1 MILGRSPLRISFS
14 GGGTDLEEYHS
25 RFDGY
30 AISYTINKYT
40 FVIAKLRQDNK
51 LQGFSPDF
59 SSYLPPKKHRNTKPL
74 QGQEIVLAGLKELK
88 FSRGVDIYLST
99 DVEPNSGLGA
109 SSALT
114 TNFVNVITHLNGKKW
129 NQNKIAMKAYKIGHD
144 ILKWGIGKQDEFAS
158 AYGGFNIFKFTK
170 DRVTVNPISLNRST
184 QTELENNSL
193 LFRLG
198 NRKHSAGILNAQI
211 RAINKSKPDT
221 IEALHSAK
229 DLALKMRDVLKQN
242 DLVSFYKIIND
253 GWKVKKQFT
262 KGVSNTMIDNVSK
275 VAFSSGASALKVTGA
290 GGGGH
295 MYVYAEPKK
304 HNSIKKALKR
314 IGVSNVDF
322 KFQSSGA
329 TVFDVNNL

>member
-1 MILGRSPLRISFS
+1 MLLGRAPLRISFS

-25 RFDGY
+25 RFGGY

-40 FVIAKLRQDNK
+40 FVIAKLRRDNK

-59 SSYLPPKKHRNTKPL
+59 ASYLPPGKRRNTKPL

-88 FSRGVDIYLST
+88 FSRGVDVYLST

-114 TNFVNVITHLNGKKW
+114 TNFVNVITHLDRKKW
-129 NQNKIAMKAYKIGHD
+129 NENKIAMKAYKIGHD

-170 DRVTVNPISLNRST
+170 DRVTVNPILLNKAT

-198 NRKHSAGILNAQI
+198 DRKHSAGILNAQI
-211 RAINKSKPDT
+211 RAINKSDSDT
-221 IEALHSAK
+221 LEALHSAK
-229 DLALKMRDVLKQN
+229 SLALKMRDALRQN
-242 DLVSFYKIIND
+242 DLVSFYEIIND
-253 GWKVKKQFT
+253 GWRVKKRFT
-262 KGVSNTMIDNVSK
+262 KGVSNRMIDNISK
-275 VAFSSGASALKVTGA
+275 VTFSSGAKALKVTGA

-304 HNSIKKALKR
+304 HNSIKMALKR
-314 IGVSNVDF
+314 IGVLNVDF
-322 KFQSSGA
+322 KFQRSGA